1 MALPVIW
8 EQTTKCLNF
17 SFEREMF
24 SRRATSQANQ
34 ADDTRR
40 SIKVWVLRGG
50 DDFPGKPAFNNG
62 CNGMSCASTKYLL
75 PKGNSNFPSECKV
88 CESIIIRSGCNIC
101 KIELRGGSSSRSDL
115 SPFSSLIGKL
125 FKQRLLSSPCIVKCD
140 KCRPCQI
147 HLASL
152 VVPNYRGEGKV
163 TDFVV

>member
-1 MALPVIW
+1 MAWVVIW
-8 EQTTKCLNF
+8 QQTTKCLNF

-88 CESIIIRSGCNIC
+88 WESIISGMQYLQN
-101 KIELRGGSSSRSDL
+101 RGGGAPDQI

-125 FKQRLLSSPCIVKCD
+125 FKQRLLSPCIVKCD
-140 KCRPCQI
+140 KCGLCQI
-147 HLASL
+147 HLAS
-152 VVPNYRGEGKV
+152 
-163 TDFVV
+163 

>member
-8 EQTTKCLNF
+8 KQTTKCLNF

-40 SIKVWVLRGG
+40 SIKVWVLLGG

-101 KIELRGGSSSRSDL
+101 KIELRGEVPAPDQI
-115 SPFSSLIGKL
+115 SPPFHPWLENSLNKGFYRPL
-125 FKQRLLSSPCIVKCD
+125 ALLNVINADRAKSIWRV
-140 KCRPCQI
+140 
-147 HLASL
+147 
-152 VVPNYRGEGKV
+152 
-163 TDFVV
+163 

>member
-8 EQTTKCLNF
+8 KQTTKCLNF

-62 CNGMSCASTKYLL
+62 CKGMSCASTKYLCIDQVFIAQRQF
-75 PKGNSNFPSECKV
+75 KFPIGMQSLRINYYQIWLQYLQNRAEGRFQLQ
-88 CESIIIRSGCNIC
+88 IRS
-101 KIELRGGSSSRSDL
+101 L
-115 SPFSSLIGKL
+115 PL
-125 FKQRLLSSPCIVKCD
+125 FILDWKTL
-140 KCRPCQI
+140 
-147 HLASL
+147 
-152 VVPNYRGEGKV
+152 
-163 TDFVV
+163 